1 MINYDEQRYQAAIK
15 KVENFIELALNANG
29 GEVVKEILM
38 SNILTGK
45 MGMNVP
51 LGGEEHNVYVV
62 MDGIYDYARK
72 HPEVNLPDFI
82 DQTIKYQF
90 IKNSIYNTKR
100 IARMFS
106 LYDYILKCQKEKT
119 ATFHLDV
126 TKYLEMTRDKFI
138 TEEYEHIKKKPGY
151 EDWIKERNEFLEQNY
166 HYHL

>member
-45 MGMNVP
+45 MGMNVS
-51 LGGEEHNVYVV
+51 LGGEEHNIYVV
-62 MDGIYDYARK
+62 MDAIYDYARK
-72 HPEVNLPDFI
+72 HPEVNLPDFL
-82 DQTIKYQF
+82 DKTITHHF
-90 IKNSIYNTKR
+90 IKRSIYNKQK

-119 ATFHLDV
+119 ATFDLDV
-126 TKYLEMTRDKFI
+126 TKYLEITRDKFI
-138 TEEYEHIKKKPGY
+138 TEKSENIKKNPGY
-151 EDWIKERNEFLEQNY
+151 EDWINERNEFLEQNY

>member
-15 KVENFIELALNANG
+15 KVENFIELALNANK
-29 GEVVKEILM
+29 ELVKYILM
-38 SNILTGK
+38 SNILTGE
-45 MGMNVP
+45 MGMNVS
-51 LGGEEHNVYVV
+51 LGEEEHNIYVV

-82 DQTIKYQF
+82 DKTIKGHF
-90 IKNSIYNTKR
+90 ISKSIYNKQE

-119 ATFHLDV
+119 ATFDLDV
-126 TKYLEMTRDKFI
+126 TKYLEITRDKFI
-138 TEEYEHIKKKPGY
+138 TEEYEFVKKEPGY